1 MEKSPYLCTK
11 IPNDMNFAI
20 SIKEG
25 IGDLRFRMPVEE
37 VSALLGKPDEVENI
51 DNAADEPTTV
61 LRYNELG
68 LVLFFEGEN
77 PTLACIDIENEE
89 STLFGKEVFD
99 LDERQIVEL
108 MVKNGYA
115 EQDVDEED
123 WGERRVSFPEGNIDF
138 FMDEGELVS
147 IVMGA

>member
-1 MEKSPYLCTK
+1 
-11 IPNDMNFAI
+11 MNLAI
-20 SIKEG
+20 DIKKG

-37 VSALLGKPDEVENI
+37 VSALLGKADEVENI

-68 LVLFFEGEN
+68 LTLFFEGEN
-77 PTLACIDIENEE
+77 PELACIDVANEE
-89 STLFGKEVFD
+89 CTLFGAEVFEME
-99 LDERQIVEL
+99 ERQIVEL

-123 WGERRVSFPEGNIDF
+123 WGERRVSFPEGDIDF
-138 FMDEGELVS
+138 FFDEGELVS